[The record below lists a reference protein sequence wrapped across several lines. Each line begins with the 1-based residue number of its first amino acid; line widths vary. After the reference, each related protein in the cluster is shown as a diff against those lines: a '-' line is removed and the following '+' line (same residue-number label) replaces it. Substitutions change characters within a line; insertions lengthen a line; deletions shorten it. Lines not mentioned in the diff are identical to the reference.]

1 MRPKDL
7 YSGKEEKVVEEDD
20 DEDVPQFSG
29 DGLLRPLRYVQQS
42 LSARSLVS

>member
-20 DEDVPQFSG
+20 DDVPQFSG